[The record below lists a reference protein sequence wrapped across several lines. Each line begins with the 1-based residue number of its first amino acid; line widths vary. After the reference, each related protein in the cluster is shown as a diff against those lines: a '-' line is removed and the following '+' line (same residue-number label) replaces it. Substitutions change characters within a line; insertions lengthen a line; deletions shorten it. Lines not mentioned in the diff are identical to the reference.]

1 MIYVSS
7 PRNLL
12 KRSQNLCNLVDLTK
26 VRPPPPSLCSP
37 ALYISHIYIFQ
48 ISVLIFQL
56 IVEIFAASTERQTRD
71 KVLSFSRYVLNSTTS
86 LVSIHLSLSLSL
98 GRTDFLINLSYIF
111 FLFLPRLRSL
121 SLSLSLCVSLSKRCL
136 CSALDVLA
144 LAVDN
149 VFRSSLFLC
158 TFLPHSYHLPL

>member
-1 MIYVSS
+1 MTCVMSHVPIGERIIQNGLEMTQWEPISCDESMIYVSS

-111 FLFLPRLRSL
+111 FLFLSRLRSL
-121 SLSLSLCVSLSKRCL
+121 SLSLSLCVSL
-136 CSALDVLA
+136 
-144 LAVDN
+144 
-149 VFRSSLFLC
+149 
-158 TFLPHSYHLPL
+158 